1 MLNSKGK
8 RELAYIVKIDDI
20 QPITGSD
27 NCESAVVGGWHIMTR
42 KGTFDQGDVAV
53 YFEIDSLLD
62 TAKPEFAFM
71 EKYHGKVK
79 TQKFTFG
86 GKGNFI
92 SQGLLMHP
100 NDFGW
105 NVQTDNTVVDN
116 NGGFHKEEDESRFL
130 TDLLDVHYYDPA
142 DEQRKKPQRAK
153 QPVMPKFFY
162 HGIGR
167 KLMGIKWLKKILV
180 FLFGKKVKVKQFP
193 YWVVKTDEE
202 RIENLPHLFPGDN
215 TEWIATEKID
225 GTSTTFTLRKFK
237 KKREFYV
244 CSRNVVFDSDKQKC
258 YYDTNVYTEMADK
271 YDLEYKMNKMLDN
284 LLNKNVEFITIQGE
298 TYGGNI
304 QKRNYGH
311 EHRLAIFNVIFGY
324 NDGIVKRLNPIE
336 MKHEMDIYE
345 LPTVPIVDE
354 HYKIPATIEEM
365 KAISGGV
372 SKIDGGMREGLV
384 FRTYDGVRSFKSVD
398 NDYLVKYHS

>member
-1 MLNSKGK
+1 
-8 RELAYIVKIDDI
+8 
-20 QPITGSD
+20 
-27 NCESAVVGGWHIMTR
+27 
-42 KGTFDQGDVAV
+42 
-53 YFEIDSLLD
+53 
-62 TAKPEFAFM
+62 
-71 EKYHGKVK
+71 
-79 TQKFTFG
+79 
-86 GKGNFI
+86 
-92 SQGLLMHP
+92 
-100 NDFGW
+100 
-105 NVQTDNTVVDN
+105 
-116 NGGFHKEEDESRFL
+116 
-130 TDLLDVHYYDPA
+130 
-142 DEQRKKPQRAK
+142 
-153 QPVMPKFFY
+153 
-162 HGIGR
+162 
-167 KLMGIKWLKKILV
+167 MGIKWLKKILV